1 MALLDSKGRLF
12 GKVSILDLG
21 ALLIILGVI
30 FGIFFLPGRSGS
42 VAQIG
47 SAMEAIE
54 VEVLVRGLSVK
65 SPDAFVAEF
74 QGSETT
80 SIVIRNQPFA
90 NVGIKSIELLPR
102 TTPVPQPDG
111 SVLPLNDPRPEVQN
125 IGDFRIVLTS
135 EAQKTDNGYV
145 FGNNK
150 VKIGHTLRLEGFN
163 YDFNGSVIDIRA
175 VEK

>member
-21 ALLIILGVI
+21 ALLIILGVV

-65 SPDAFVAEF
+65 SPETFVAEF

>member
-21 ALLIILGVI
+21 ALLIILGLI
-30 FGIFFLPGRSGS
+30 FGIFFLPGKSGS

-47 SAMEAIE
+47 TATEKVE
-54 VEVLVRGLSVK
+54 VELLVRGLSVK
-65 SPDAFVAEF
+65 SPEAFVTEF
-74 QGSETT
+74 QASETT

-125 IGDFRIVLTS
+125 IGDFRVVLTS
-135 EAQKTDNGYV
+135 DAQKTDNGYV

>member
-47 SAMEAIE
+47 SAMEAVE

-65 SPDAFVAEF
+65 SPEAFVTEF
-74 QGSETT
+74 QASETT

-111 SVLPLNDPRPEVQN
+111 TVLPLNDPRPEVQN

-135 EAQKTDNGYV
+135 EAQRTDNGYV